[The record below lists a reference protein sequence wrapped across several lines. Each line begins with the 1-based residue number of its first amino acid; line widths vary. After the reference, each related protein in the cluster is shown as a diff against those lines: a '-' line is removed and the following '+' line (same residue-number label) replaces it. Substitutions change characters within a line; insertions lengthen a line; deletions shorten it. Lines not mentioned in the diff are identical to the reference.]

1 MFGISGVSSVV
12 GNEKNFFLN
21 FSKIFGKTAMS
32 GVVGSERKTITK
44 RAEMPL
50 ANVLLAKGGYLWKT
64 GNETYKSLSG

>member
-1 MFGISGVSSVV
+1 MSGISGVSSVV

-44 RAEMPL
+44 QAEMPL
-50 ANVLLAKGGYLWKT
+50 ANLLLAKGGYSWKT
-64 GNETYKSLSG
+64 GNETYKS

>member
-44 RAEMPL
+44 QAEMPL
-50 ANVLLAKGGYLWKT
+50 ANLLLAKGGCSWKT
-64 GNETYKSLSG
+64 GNETYKS